1 MTCTKHNIPDNN
13 QDGLDIEKCLR
24 CLGEGF
30 TKHNLFGARG
40 EVEHL
45 IQFVRANKIRH
56 NINSKL
62 MVGKFCEP
70 CNGSGLGEKV
80 KKVWW
85 EDCGRCDGVGYVAWG
100 IEDKVC
106 WACGGAKKRAFK
118 TSPEARAKRRE
129 TARRKAEERDA
140 LRAEKELAR
149 QREITGGLTFAEKQA
164 EREAQ
169 WAKEKAQS
177 PDVPDS
183 GKDRITISGT
193 VLKVDIYESRF
204 GASWKMTVKDDR
216 GFVVFGSVPNTKNGV
231 MDCAKGD
238 HLTFIATVA
247 PSNKDS
253 KFGFFKRPSLT
264 ESTPWS
270 DEKRKGTHNREFIKE
285 CMPRD
290 RMSRTIV
297 VEG

>member
-1 MTCTKHNIPDNN
+1 MACTKHNIPDNN
-13 QDGLDIEKCLR
+13 QDGLDIKSCWKCNGKGYTRLNNHTTMST
-24 CLGEGF
+24 LEFSQGS
-30 TKHNLFGARG
+30 RG
-40 EVEHL
+40 
-45 IQFVRANKIRH
+45 R
-56 NINSKL
+56 
-62 MVGKFCEP
+62 FCEP

-80 KKVWW
+80 KKVWY
-85 EDCGRCDGVGYVAWG
+85 EDCWKCNGTGEVYWG
-100 IEDKVC
+100 VC

-129 TARRKAEERDA
+129 TARRKAEERNA

-149 QREITGGLTFAEKQA
+149 QREITGGFTFAEKQA

-169 WAKEKAQS
+169 WAKEKAES
-177 PDVPDS
+177 PDVPNS

-216 GFVVFGSVPNTKNGV
+216 GFVVFGSVPNINNGV

-253 KFGFFKRPSLT
+253 KFGFFKRPFLT

-285 CMPRD
+285 CMPRS